1 VGDNRPIRAGTDK
14 EPNWLPAPDGEF
26 RPVMRMYVPKPE
38 ILAGDYALP
47 AITKAG

>member
-1 VGDNRPIRAGTDK
+1 
-14 EPNWLPAPDGEF
+14 
-26 RPVMRMYVPKPE
+26 MRMYVPKPE